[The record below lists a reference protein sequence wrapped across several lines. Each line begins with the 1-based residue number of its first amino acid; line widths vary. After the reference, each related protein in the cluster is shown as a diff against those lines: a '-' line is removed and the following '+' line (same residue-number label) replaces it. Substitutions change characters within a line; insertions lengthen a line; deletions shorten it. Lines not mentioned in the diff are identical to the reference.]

1 MIDHTVKVLSKS
13 TAVADE
19 FLVEIGRITAHF
31 ALLERDLIE
40 LTHKLMS
47 IPENMAR
54 TVTAELSF
62 RGLQQLAA
70 SLLKE
75 RLPAQ
80 SQAFEVI
87 LKRVSKC
94 EEKRNAV
101 AHSLWGAGLVKRDGH
116 YTVVRTKFSAKQK
129 KGLNFVRQE
138 MTSQDLRAIAEEI
151 SVAAFDVEHFSSSI
165 GRKAASPALQP
176 DAPQAARR

>member
-1 MIDHTVKVLSKS
+1 MS
-13 TAVADE
+13 DE

-40 LTHKLMS
+40 LTHKLLG
-47 IPENMAR
+47 IPENIAR
-54 TVTAELSF
+54 TITSELSF

-80 SQAFEVI
+80 STAFEPI
-87 LKRVSKC
+87 LKKVSAC

-101 AHSLWGAGLVKRDGH
+101 AHSLWGAGITKRDGQ
-116 YTVVRTKFSAKQK
+116 YIAIRTKYTSKQK
-129 KGLNFVRQE
+129 KGLNFVREE
-138 MTSQDLRAIAEEI
+138 MSTQDLRKIANEI
-151 SVAAFDVEHFSSSI
+151 SIAAFDVEQFSNS
-165 GRKAASPALQP
+165 LQ
-176 DAPQAARR
+176 AKSA